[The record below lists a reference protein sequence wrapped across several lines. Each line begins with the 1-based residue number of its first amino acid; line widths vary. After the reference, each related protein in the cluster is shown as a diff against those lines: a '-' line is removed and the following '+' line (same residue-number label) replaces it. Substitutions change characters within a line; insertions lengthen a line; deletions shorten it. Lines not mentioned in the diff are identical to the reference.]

1 MLKKI
6 NKVLVSVV
14 IVLSL
19 VLFFFSD
26 GTKITVP
33 LGYFNFNKNAQQVKQ
48 HSPPNKP
55 NINNSNFSPPTVE
68 QTIKKEKKPVEKS
81 VKELHSEISQ
91 EIKGSTMKFKIN
103 PKYKIKIGE
112 RFTLPKVSN
121 EAKILRL
128 LIP

>member
-1 MLKKI
+1 MLKKV

-19 VLFFFSD
+19 ILFIFSD
-26 GTKITVP
+26 GTKITIP

-48 HSPPNKP
+48 HSPPNKD
-55 NINNSNFSPPTVE
+55 NGNFPPATME
-68 QTIKKEKKPVEKS
+68 QTIKKKKKPVEKS
-81 VKELHSEISQ
+81 VKELRSEISQ
-91 EIKGSTMKFKIN
+91 EIKGNTMKFKIN
-103 PKYKIKIGE
+103 PKYKIKAGE